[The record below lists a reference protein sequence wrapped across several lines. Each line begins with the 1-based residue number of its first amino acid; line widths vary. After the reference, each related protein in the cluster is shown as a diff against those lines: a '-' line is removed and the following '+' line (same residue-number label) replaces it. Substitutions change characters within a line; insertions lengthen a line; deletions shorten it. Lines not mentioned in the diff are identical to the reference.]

1 MKKNSTNKESAK
13 NELNSNPQRQYQRY
27 RISKKQQ
34 NSKKFPS
41 HHATMVKTP
50 RMHRRLSNR
59 KTFTSKRRMVPNRLR
74 KSHRRG
80 DSMNNRP
87 VRLNK
92 QEDYNFYNLL
102 LKRVEAWAYAHATLL
117 LAIAIIVFMILF
129 IVLAYAIVGV
139 SATGDT
145 IYNGMEAVI

>member
-1 MKKNSTNKESAK
+1 MS
-13 NELNSNPQRQYQRY
+13 
-27 RISKKQQ
+27 
-34 NSKKFPS
+34 
-41 HHATMVKTP
+41 
-50 RMHRRLSNR
+50 
-59 KTFTSKRRMVPNRLR
+59 
-74 KSHRRG
+74 
-80 DSMNNRP
+80 NRP

-139 SATGDT
+139 SATVDT